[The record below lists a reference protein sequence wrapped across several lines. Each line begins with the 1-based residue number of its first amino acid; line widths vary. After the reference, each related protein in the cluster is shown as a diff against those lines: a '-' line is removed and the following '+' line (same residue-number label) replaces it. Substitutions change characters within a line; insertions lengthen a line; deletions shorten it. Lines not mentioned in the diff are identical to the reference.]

1 MPKYTVK
8 SPLKFKGKRHEIG
21 KAVEM
26 DEDMAAPLVEQ
37 GVLEDPSA
45 KKAKAEDKK

>member
-1 MPKYTVK
+1 VPQYTVK
-8 SPLKFKGKRHEIG
+8 SPLKFNHKRYDIN
-21 KAVEM
+21 KSVTM
-26 DEDMAAPLVEQ
+26 DAEDAAPLVEQ